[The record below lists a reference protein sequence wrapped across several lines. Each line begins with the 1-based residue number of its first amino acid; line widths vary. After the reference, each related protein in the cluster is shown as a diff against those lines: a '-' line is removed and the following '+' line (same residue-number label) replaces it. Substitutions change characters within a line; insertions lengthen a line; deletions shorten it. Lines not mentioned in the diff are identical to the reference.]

1 MLIDILF
8 NKSLAGELIY
18 LSFFEMKKR
27 DKYHEN
33 PIETTIKIKPDKII
47 NIYNLFFFNIF

>member
-1 MLIDILF
+1 MLIDILL

-18 LSFFEMKKR
+18 LSFLEIKKL

-33 PIETTIKIKPDKII
+33 PIEITIKIKPDNIN
-47 NIYNLFFFNIF
+47 NIYDLFLFNIF